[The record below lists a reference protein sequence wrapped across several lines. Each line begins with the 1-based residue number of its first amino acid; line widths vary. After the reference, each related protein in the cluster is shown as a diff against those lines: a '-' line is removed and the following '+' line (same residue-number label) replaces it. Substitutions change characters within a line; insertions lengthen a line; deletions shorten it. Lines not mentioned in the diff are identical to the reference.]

1 MRRAR
6 RQDGQALIEAAL
18 VIPMVLL
25 IAVGI
30 FEFGR
35 AYQTWQILTN
45 AAREGARMAVVP
57 SPNVALVDARV
68 RQYLVD
74 GQLSSTAIAATN
86 INIDRNA
93 SINVTLATGPASVS
107 ASQVTINYPFQF
119 IVLGPVARLM
129 NGNPGTLGNSVN
141 MQASAVM
148 RNEM

>member
-25 IAVGI
+25 IAIGI

-45 AAREGARMAVVP
+45 AAREGARMAIVP
-57 SPNVALVDARV
+57 SPDLELVQARV
-68 RQYLVD
+68 KQYLID
-74 GQLSSTAIAATN
+74 GQLSAEAIEATTITVN
-86 INIDRNA
+86 RNA
-93 SINVTLATGPASVS
+93 SINVTLSTGTVSVS
-107 ASQVTINYPFQF
+107 ASQVTVDYPFNF
-119 IVLGPVARLM
+119 VMLGPVVRLVTPSSTV
-129 NGNPGTLGNSVN
+129 GNAVL

>member
-6 RQDGQALIEAAL
+6 QQDGQALIEAAL

-45 AAREGARMAVVP
+45 AAREGARMAIVP
-57 SPNVALVDARV
+57 SPDLTLVEARV

-74 GQLSSTAIAATN
+74 GQLSTDGIAAATITVN
-86 INIDRNA
+86 RNA
-93 SINVTLATGPASVS
+93 SINVTLPTGPASVS
-107 ASQVTINYPFQF
+107 ASQVTIDYP
-119 IVLGPVARLM
+119 
-129 NGNPGTLGNSVN
+129 
-141 MQASAVM
+141 
-148 RNEM
+148 